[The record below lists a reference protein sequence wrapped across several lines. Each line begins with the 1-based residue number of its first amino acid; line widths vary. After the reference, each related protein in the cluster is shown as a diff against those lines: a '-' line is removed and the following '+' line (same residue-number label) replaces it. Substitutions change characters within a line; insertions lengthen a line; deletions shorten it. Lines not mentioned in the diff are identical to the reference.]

1 MLSSAVH
8 RLNWLIR
15 SKFLLVEASGAYH
28 LLYARA
34 KWALV
39 REPPPPLSLSLSPF
53 SPPFLD
59 GVAGLIEYD
68 SS

>member
-1 MLSSAVH
+1 MLSSVQ

-15 SKFLLVEASGAYH
+15 SEFLLVEASGAYH

-34 KWALV
+34 KRALV
-39 REPPPPLSLSLSPF
+39 RAELSVSL

-59 GVAGLIEYD
+59 GVGGLIEYD